1 MKKEQKVFLVTK
13 GSDDGTFIK
22 GDHIV
27 FYDDGCIGCFE
38 AAGWI
43 LVDDLPEATKG
54 LEYTLDIDYVKKRL
68 AHIEKEA
75 EQLKKE
81 IL

>member
-1 MKKEQKVFLVTK
+1 MKKIFLVTK
-13 GSDDGTFIK
+13 GSDDGTFIE
-22 GDHIV
+22 GDHII

-38 AAGWI
+38 AGGWVV
-43 LVDDLPEATKG
+43 VDDVPEATKG
-54 LEYTLDIDYVKKRL
+54 LEYILDSEYAKKRL
-68 AHIEKEA
+68 AQIEKEA